1 MRKFAVICAALSV
14 GLTAMAQLSPEEAL
28 RQAAKHEKEGAF
40 RRARAIYE
48 SFLKDH
54 PGHIQALNVKYR
66 LGICHDNIGE
76 TDKAVAT
83 FKEVMAAGKQRHF
96 KHRSETAIKLAK
108 LLGASDKHQEAVE
121 LLTAQLKEGA
131 GLYED
136 EAQNL
141 CGGYQA
147 ILGNF
152 DEAAVMFNILQNKR
166 GSPLAKEAAYKLAI
180 VWMKSGKTDMA
191 KHAVEQFASRYPAH
205 PKTVELF
212 CRIARHY
219 FENKKYKSALGVCT
233 QVKDRY
239 SRRPEAM
246 EAAFIIALCYREA
259 GKIEAAIKAFDIAA
273 KMPQAMHNTV
283 LATEAYFEIA
293 QLMRKNL
300 HREQDAMEYYSRAAT
315 KARNPVTKRQK
326 KILEYCLFNLAEYN
340 FRKENWSSALDL
352 YMQLRKA
359 GSELNVL
366 SRILHCQS
374 KMDQYGAAALFGD
387 DDEEIKFIKARIAAN
402 PGTLIAL
409 QAEVFLLDKRLEN
422 ETLSERATGD
432 WAKLS
437 QIIKEFGALLKKYPA
452 NIVKQQSLDAYIM
465 MRMAY
470 AYGAASEERLGQ
482 TAAAGYWTKG
492 LGLYEK
498 ALTAAPDSLFLVE
511 MLEGVAVLGQKTGNN
526 RKAFDAYKRLY
537 QITGKE
543 AAKKFDPNK
552 PETAAN
558 KDEEP
563 GHESFRY
570 IRGLA
575 TIADTT
581 DMVEEAIATV
591 KDIIARNPPE
601 SEDARE
607 ARFYLA
613 ELYYMKRRY
622 SDAAREYKTFIRQY
636 GPPLDSN
643 GDVIK
648 AKKPKGKADRR
659 GRGKK
664 PSGPPKTDPIMAKVY
679 ECGVRIAHCWYSQG
693 HTKNMLKAYEWI
705 IKNQSEGRNHYL
717 GEAHYVTVL
726 NMTKGKDNNTSEKKK
741 EQAEAFWKRVVNPSM
756 DWGAEE
762 FNRGFHYWIKHPEA
776 VPYVKTAILK
786 SGELYGAQGRHA
798 IAAQI
803 FKQYL
808 RIYSPEE
815 MISGGGKRGSKQPR
829 FPRDEMYDIASY
841 AAGRE
846 FIQAGDFASMAEI
859 YRPYID
865 GLRGVTYRPSILMLL
880 GHYGT
885 EGEMY
890 KDAREAYAAL
900 LDEYGPPNPVN
911 KKTGLPEPVK
921 KEARLRQ
928 KSSWNGIRMQ
938 PPAKWDPGRIRYSL
952 GYLYWKK
959 EDWRMCRTTLYPFLT
974 DAGLKGNESRPEA
987 LFMLGR
993 SCYKLKDAR
1002 KGTEVLG
1009 SLLYQYPK
1017 FKGNEEAFIDVMGA
1031 CVKFSDWKRL
1041 DRYYALFVQRH
1052 PQSLRRPYADFY
1064 DALGKVRRGQK
1075 KEGLSKLRSVA
1086 RAETYE
1092 DLKADAFYEVAVQVS
1107 GDKKTALKLLERSIE
1122 YYPRANSLLE
1132 AGRCAVDLQQWEQ
1145 ARTYLDRCIR
1155 EFPRSEEKVLRE
1167 ARVLLARVSEAEAGK
1182 RR

>member
-1 MRKFAVICAALSV
+1 MRKLAVIWAVFSV
-14 GLTAMAQLSPEEAL
+14 CLTAMAQLSPEEAL
-28 RQAAKHEKEGAF
+28 RQAAKYEKEGSF
-40 RRARAIYE
+40 RRSRAIYD

-54 PGHIQALNVKYR
+54 PQHIQTLNVKYR
-66 LGICHDNIGE
+66 LAICHDNIGD
-76 TDKAVAT
+76 TDKAVDM
-83 FKEVMAAGKQRHF
+83 FKEVMAGGKNRHF

-121 LLTAQLKEGA
+121 LLTTQLKEGA

-166 GSPLAKEAAYKLAI
+166 NSPLAKEAAYKLAI

-191 KHAVEQFASRYPAH
+191 KHAVEQFAARHPAH

-219 FENKKYKSALGVCT
+219 FEGKKYKSALGVCT

-239 SRRPEAM
+239 KMRPEAM

-259 GKIEAAIKAFDIAA
+259 GRMEDAIKAFKTAA
-273 KMPQAMHNTV
+273 RMPQAAHNTV
-283 LATEAYFEIA
+283 LATEAYFEVA
-293 QLMRKNL
+293 QLLRKNL
-300 HREQDAMEYYSRAAT
+300 KREQDAMEYYSMAAT

-326 KILEYCLFNLAEYN
+326 KILEYCLFNLGEYN

-402 PGTLIAL
+402 PGTLVAL
-409 QAEVFLLDKRLEN
+409 QAEIFLLDKRLER
-422 ETLSERATGD
+422 ETLSDRATGD
-432 WAKLS
+432 WARLS
-437 QIIKEFGALLKKYPA
+437 AIISEFQGLLKKYPA
-452 NIVKQQSLDAYIM
+452 GILKQQSLDSYIM
-465 MRMAY
+465 MRMAH
-470 AYGAASEERLGQ
+470 AHGAASEERLGA
-482 TAAAGYWTKG
+482 TAAAQKWATG

-498 ALTAAPDSLFLVE
+498 ALAAAPDSLFLVE
-511 MLEGVAVLGQKTGNN
+511 MLEGVAVLGQKTGKS

-543 AAKKFDPNK
+543 AARKFDPNN
-552 PETAAN
+552 PRTAA
-558 KDEEP
+558 KKGEEP

-581 DMVEEAIATV
+581 DMVEEAINTV

-601 SEDARE
+601 SVDARE
-607 ARFYLA
+607 ARFYLG

-636 GPPLDSN
+636 GPPLDAN

-648 AKKPKGKADRR
+648 KKAPARGGRR
-659 GRGKK
+659 K
-664 PSGPPKTDPIMAKVY
+664 PAAPARPDEVLAKVY

-705 IKNQSEGRNHYL
+705 IENQDGGNRYL
-717 GEAHYVTVL
+717 GEAHYVTIL

-741 EQAEAFWKRVVNPSM
+741 EQAEAFWRRAVNPSM
-756 DWGAEE
+756 DWGSEE
-762 FNRGFHYWIKHPEA
+762 FNRGFHFWIKDPVA
-776 VPYVKTAILK
+776 VPYVKTAVLK
-786 SGELYGAQGRHA
+786 SGELHSAQGRHTT
-798 IAAQI
+798 AAHI

-815 MISGGGKRGSKQPR
+815 LVAGGGRRGSKQPR

-865 GLRGVTYRPSILMLL
+865 GLRGVTYRPSVLMLL

-890 KDAREAYAAL
+890 QDAREAYAAL
-900 LDEYGPPNPVN
+900 LDEYGAPNPVN
-911 KKTGLPEPVK
+911 KRTGLPVPVK

-938 PPAKWDPGRIRYSL
+938 PPAKWDPGKIRYSL

-959 EDWRMCRTTLYPFLT
+959 EDWRMCRATLNAFLT
-974 DAGLKGNESRPEA
+974 DASLKSNKSRQEA

-993 SCYKLKDAR
+993 SSYRLKDLR

-1017 FKGNEEAFIDVMGA
+1017 FKGNEEAFIDVMSA
-1031 CVKFSDWKRL
+1031 SVKFSDWKRL

-1075 KEGLSKLRSVA
+1075 REGLSKLRGVA
-1086 RAETYE
+1086 RADTYE
-1092 DLKADAFYEVAVQVS
+1092 DLKADAFYEVAVQVKS
-1107 GDKKTALKLLERSIE
+1107 DKKTALKLLERSIE

-1132 AGRCAVDLQQWEQ
+1132 AGRCAVDLQQWKD

-1167 ARVLLARVSEAEAGK
+1167 ARLLLAKVSEAQAG
-1182 RR
+1182 RRR

>member
-1 MRKFAVICAALSV
+1 MKKSVLICAAVCASV
-14 GLTAMAQLSPEEAL
+14 TALAQMSPEEAL

-40 RRARAIYE
+40 RRARTIYE

-54 PGHIQALNVKYR
+54 AQHIQALNVRYR
-66 LGICHDNIGE
+66 LGICHDNIGD
-76 TDKAVAT
+76 TDKAIET
-83 FKEVMAAGKQRHF
+83 FKEVAATGKHRHF
-96 KHRSETAIKLAK
+96 KHRAETVVKLAK
-108 LLGASDKHQEAVE
+108 LLGASAKHKEAVE
-121 LLTAQLKEGA
+121 YLTALLKEGA
-131 GLYED
+131 DLYED

-191 KHAVEQFASRYPAH
+191 KHAVEQFAGRYPAH

-219 FENKKYKSALGVCT
+219 FEGKKYKSALGVCT

-239 SRRPEAM
+239 KMRPEAM

-259 GKIEAAIKAFDIAA
+259 GKIEEAIKAFETAA
-273 KMPQAMHNTV
+273 RMPQARHNTV

-293 QLMRKNL
+293 QLLRKNL
-300 HREQDAMEYYSRAAT
+300 KREQDAMEYYSRAAT
-315 KARNPVTKRQK
+315 KARNPVTQRQK

-359 GSELNVL
+359 ESELNVL

-402 PGTLIAL
+402 PGTLVAL
-409 QAEVFLLDKRLEN
+409 QAEIFLLDKRLER

-432 WAKLS
+432 WARLS
-437 QIIKEFGALLKKYPA
+437 QIIKEFEGLLKKYPA
-452 NIVKQQSLDAYIM
+452 NILKQQSLDAYIR
-465 MRMAY
+465 MRMAH
-470 AYGAASEERLGQ
+470 AYGAASEERLG
-482 TAAAGYWTKG
+482 ASAASEKWAAG
-492 LGLYEK
+492 LSLYEK
-498 ALTAAPDSLFLVE
+498 ALTLAPDSLFLVE
-511 MLEGVAVLGQKTGNN
+511 MLEGVAVLGQKTGQN

-537 QITGKE
+537 EITGKE
-543 AAKKFDPNK
+543 AAKKFDPDRPK
-552 PETAAN
+552 TAA
-558 KDEEP
+558 KKGEEA

-601 SEDARE
+601 SDDARE
-607 ARFYLA
+607 ARFYLG

-636 GPPLDSN
+636 GPPLDASGN
-643 GDVIK
+643 VIK
-648 AKKPKGKADRR
+648 PKTPAERKG

-664 PSGPPKTDPIMAKVY
+664 RTGPTRPDQVLAKVY

-693 HTKNMLKAYEWI
+693 HTKNMLKAYQWI
-705 IKNQSEGRNHYL
+705 IDNQNQGNRYL

-756 DWGAEE
+756 DWGSEE
-762 FNRGFHYWIKHPEA
+762 FKRSFHFWIKHPEA
-776 VPYVKTAILK
+776 VPYVKTAVLK
-786 SGELYGAQGRHA
+786 SGELYGAMGKHGT
-798 IAAQI
+798 AAQI
-803 FKQYL
+803 FKQYMQ
-808 RIYSPEE
+808 IYSPDEQVP
-815 MISGGGKRGSKQPR
+815 GGRRGSKQSR

-846 FIQAGDFASMAEI
+846 FIQAGDFSSMAEI

-865 GLRGVTYRPSILMLL
+865 GLRGVKYRPSILMLL

-885 EGEMY
+885 EGEMFQ
-890 KDAREAYAAL
+890 DAREAYAAL
-900 LDEYGPPNPVN
+900 LDEYGAPNPVN
-911 KKTGLPEPVK
+911 KPTGLPVPVK
-921 KEARLRQ
+921 KEDRLRQ

-938 PPAKWDPGRIRYSL
+938 PPAKWDPGKIRYSL

-959 EDWRMCRTTLYPFLT
+959 EDWKMCRATLDPFLT
-974 DAGLKGNESRPEA
+974 DASLKGNESRPEA

-993 SCYKLKDAR
+993 SSYRLKDMR
-1002 KGTEVLG
+1002 RGTEVLG
-1009 SLLYQYPK
+1009 SLVYQYPK
-1017 FKGNEEAFIDVMGA
+1017 FKGNEEAFIDVMSA

-1052 PQSLRRPYADFY
+1052 PQSLRRPYADFH
-1064 DALGKVRRGQK
+1064 DALGMVRRGK
-1075 KEGLSKLRSVA
+1075 TKEGLSKLRSVA
-1086 RAETYE
+1086 KADTYE
-1092 DLKADAFYEVAVQVS
+1092 DLKADAFYEVAVQIRN
-1107 GDKKTALKLLERSIE
+1107 DKKTALKLLERSIE
-1122 YYPRANSLLE
+1122 YYPRANSLLA
-1132 AGRCAVDLQQWEQ
+1132 AGRCAVDLQQWKE

-1155 EFPRSEEKVLRE
+1155 EFPRSEDKVLRE
-1167 ARVLLARVSEAEAGK
+1167 ARVLLAKVSEAEAG
-1182 RR
+1182 RRRR

>member
-1 MRKFAVICAALSV
+1 MRKLALICTVLAVGI
-14 GLTAMAQLSPEEAL
+14 TAMAQLSPEEAL

-40 RRARAIYE
+40 RRARTIYE

-54 PGHIQALNVKYR
+54 PGHIQSLNVKYR
-66 LGICHDNIGE
+66 LGICHDNIGA
-76 TDKAVAT
+76 TDKAIGT
-83 FKEVMAAGKQRHF
+83 FKEVAAAGKDRHF
-96 KHRSETAIKLAK
+96 KHRAETVVKLAK
-108 LLGASDKHQEAVE
+108 LLGASDKHKEAVE
-121 LLTAQLKEGA
+121 YLTALLKEGA
-131 GLYED
+131 ELYED

-191 KHAVEQFASRYPAH
+191 KHAVEQFAARYPAH

-219 FENKKYKSALGVCT
+219 FEGKKYKSALGVCT

-239 SRRPEAM
+239 KMRPEAM

-259 GKIEAAIKAFDIAA
+259 GKIEEAIKAFETAA
-273 KMPQAMHNTV
+273 RMPQAKHNTV
-283 LATEAYFEIA
+283 LATEAYFEVA
-293 QLMRKNL
+293 QLLRKNL
-300 HREQDAMEYYSRAAT
+300 KREQDAMEYYSRAAT

-402 PGTLIAL
+402 PGTLVAL
-409 QAEVFLLDKRLEN
+409 QAEIFLLDKRLER

-432 WAKLS
+432 WARLS
-437 QIIKEFGALLKKYPA
+437 AIITEFQALLKKYPEA
-452 NIVKQQSLDAYIM
+452 ILKQQALDAYIM
-465 MRMAY
+465 MRMAH
-470 AYGAASEERLGQ
+470 AYGAASEERLGK
-482 TAAAGYWTKG
+482 TAAAQKWATG
-492 LGLYEK
+492 LGFYEK
-498 ALTAAPDSLFLVE
+498 ALVQAPDSLFLVE
-511 MLEGVAVLGQKTGNN
+511 MLEGIAVLGQKTGKS

-543 AAKKFDPNK
+543 AAKKFDPNR
-552 PETAAN
+552 PQTAA
-558 KDEEP
+558 KKGEEP

-601 SEDARE
+601 SVDARE
-607 ARFYLA
+607 ARFYLG

-622 SDAAREYKTFIRQY
+622 SDAAREYKTFIRLY
-636 GPPLDSN
+636 GPPLDAN

-648 AKKPKGKADRR
+648 KTPPR
-659 GRGKK
+659 GRKA
-664 PSGPPKTDPIMAKVY
+664 SGPARPNEVMAKVY

-693 HTKNMLKAYEWI
+693 HTKNMIKAYEWI
-705 IKNQSEGRNHYL
+705 IKNQNEGNRYL

-726 NMTKGKDNNTSEKKK
+726 NMTKGKGNNTSEKKR

-756 DWGAEE
+756 DWGSEE
-762 FNRGFHYWIKHPEA
+762 FNRGFHFWIKHPEA
-776 VPYVKTAILK
+776 VPYVKTSILK
-786 SGELYGAQGRHA
+786 SGELYSAQGKHG

-808 RIYSPEE
+808 HVYSPEE
-815 MISGGGKRGSKQPR
+815 LVSGGRGRRGSRQPR
-829 FPRDEMYDIASY
+829 FPRDDMYDIASY

-846 FIQAGDFASMAEI
+846 IIQAGDFSSMAEI

-885 EGEMY
+885 EGEMFQ
-890 KDAREAYAAL
+890 DAREAYAAL
-900 LDEYGPPNPVN
+900 LDEYGPPNPVD
-911 KKTGLPEPVK
+911 KRTGLPVPVK
-921 KEARLRQ
+921 KENRLRQ

-938 PPAKWDPGRIRYSL
+938 PPAKWDTGRIRYSL

-959 EDWRMCRTTLYPFLT
+959 EDWRMCRATLTPFLT
-974 DAGLKGNESRPEA
+974 EPALKANPSRPEA

-993 SCYKLKDAR
+993 SNYRLKDLR

-1017 FKGNEEAFIDVMGA
+1017 FKGNEEAFIDVMSA
-1031 CVKFSDWKRL
+1031 CVKFNDWKRL

-1064 DALGKVRRGQK
+1064 DALGKVRRGQT

-1086 RAETYE
+1086 KADTYE
-1092 DLKADAFYEVAVQVS
+1092 DLKADAFYEVAVQVKS
-1107 GDKKTALKLLERSIE
+1107 DRKTALKLLERSIE

-1132 AGRCAVDLQQWEQ
+1132 AGRCAVDLQQWKE

-1167 ARVLLARVSEAEAGK
+1167 ARLLLAKVSEAQAGK